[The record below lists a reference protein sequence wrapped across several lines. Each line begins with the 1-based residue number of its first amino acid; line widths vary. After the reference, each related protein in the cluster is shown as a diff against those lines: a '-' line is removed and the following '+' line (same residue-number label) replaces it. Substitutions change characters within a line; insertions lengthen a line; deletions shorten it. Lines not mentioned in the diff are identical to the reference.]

1 VLAVKIILL
10 SEDAI
15 RLEPVPGPL
24 IIEALSADQSYS
36 PFHMLAS
43 ALAMCTF
50 SVMHAWAT
58 HAGLDAAD
66 LALEVH
72 WTFAEDPHRVE
83 TMHLTF
89 EWPSLPERRHAAAER
104 VAEMCTIHATLH
116 HPPKITVSASSAS
129 LSTTGED
136 MKTDHEHAHSESA
149 L

>member
-1 VLAVKIILL
+1 MKIILL

-15 RLEPVPGPL
+15 RLEPVPGPMN
-24 IIEALSADQSYS
+24 IEAVSADQSYS

-50 SVMHAWAT
+50 SVMYAWAT
-58 HAGLDAAD
+58 HTGFDAND

-89 EWPSLPERRHAAAER
+89 DWPSLPERRHGAAER
-104 VAEMCTIHATLH
+104 VAEMCTIHATLQ
-116 HPPKITVSASSAS
+116 HPPTITISASNASAS
-129 LSTTGED
+129 IENVS
-136 MKTDHEHAHSESA
+136 S
-149 L
+149 